1 MEQSKTKVK
10 VRAGQKRA
18 QIAGVY
24 PAVGPRGVGE
34 VKEGSDP
41 LN

>member
-1 MEQSKTKVK
+1 VK

-34 VKEGSDP
+34 VKEGRISR
-41 LN
+41 LIFFKNY